1 MGCPNRQ
8 LLPKIE
14 VFYRPEWTKE
24 GNHIKMNGC
33 SKQLERKKVDE
44 KMGSFVQFPCFLP
57 ELWSVNCPKQCIFN
71 NFVLISVR
79 HPPLLKHFTYV
90 HVKVLI
96 TLFQKMVWF
105 IGVSATVHEILAI
118 KISKKMLT
126 QQKFNKILR
135 LETLIS
141 PKQ

>member
-1 MGCPNRQ
+1 MGCLNWQ

-57 ELWSVNCPKQCIFN
+57 ELWSVNCPKKGIFY
-71 NFVLISVR
+71 NFVLTSAR
-79 HPPLLKHFTYV
+79 NLSLLKQFTYM
-90 HVKVLI
+90 HLKVSI

-105 IGVSATVHEILAI
+105 IGDRATVHEILAI
-118 KISKKMLT
+118 KIT
-126 QQKFNKILR
+126 QQKFNKIFR
-135 LETLIS
+135 LQTLIS
-141 PKQ
+141 LKQ